1 MVLIVGLGNPGS
13 EYEETPHNLG
23 FRTIDRL
30 AEIGGIKVSRP
41 ECRSRVGV
49 WRTEGRDVMLA
60 KPMAYMN
67 NSGGPVSALLSK
79 HDLGPADLIVVFDE
93 LNLPFGSLR
102 IRLKGSAGGHNGVES
117 VIGALGSQEFVRVR
131 LGVGPDRPV
140 EDSVSYL
147 LSPFR
152 RSQQK
157 EVEELVGRAA
167 DAVRSIIAEGA
178 VKAMTKYNRR
188 AGGSNIEEK

>member
-1 MVLIVGLGNPGS
+1 MILIVGLGNPGT
-13 EYEETPHNLG
+13 EYANTPHNLG

-30 AEIGGIKVSRP
+30 AETGGIKVSRP
-41 ECRSRVGV
+41 ECHARVGLGKM
-49 WRTEGRDVMLA
+49 EGRDVVLA

-67 NSGGPVSALLSK
+67 NSGGPVKALLEK
-79 HDLGPADLIVVFDE
+79 YELGLADLIVVFDE

-102 IRLKGSAGGHNGVES
+102 IRMKGSAGGHNGVES

-131 LGVGPDRPV
+131 LGVGPDRPL

-152 RSQQK
+152 RSQQT

-167 DAVRSIIAEGA
+167 DAVRSILAEGA